1 MHIQWLILV
10 PLREVIYYIYNHPI
24 GSIYDHWH
32 IDACCHY
39 CHFWTLAS
47 YVNTSQHLCGIGRI
61 AIAPEMLKFFL
72 IKEALFT
79 YHARWRESS
88 EWTIGSYFWGCPS
101 LMRQRYFT
109 VKAAWSPACAVT
121 MVTVD
126 EHLGWVMARFGTCLQ
141 WRGRWEGNFPKWT
154 YFRLGNYIY
163 SSSRSFNSD
172 WKIQLIIQI
181 IINDNSWLNGS
192 SIFIVC
198 DSNHHQLLQLIIQ
211 FIHYQLYIVSSMFA
225 SLSTSVV
232 KSTIQLTINYCS
244 IVHHSIHH
252 QLV

>member
-1 MHIQWLILV
+1 
-10 PLREVIYYIYNHPI
+10 
-24 GSIYDHWH
+24 
-32 IDACCHY
+32 
-39 CHFWTLAS
+39 
-47 YVNTSQHLCGIGRI
+47 
-61 AIAPEMLKFFL
+61 MLKVFFG
-72 IKEALFT
+72 KEALFT

-88 EWTIGSYFWGCPS
+88 AWTIGSYFWGCPS

-109 VKAAWSPACAVT
+109 VKAAWSPAFAVT

-163 SSSRSFNSD
+163 SLSISFNSD
-172 WKIQLIIQI
+172 WK
-181 IINDNSWLNGS
+181 NTAHH
-192 SIFIVC
+192 
-198 DSNHHQLLQLIIQ
+198 SNHHQRQ
-211 FIHYQLYIVSSMFA
+211 FMVKWVINFYSSWFKPSSVTSVDHSIHYQFYLYIVSSIFG
-225 SLSTSVV
+225 SLSISVV
-232 KSTIQLTINYCS
+232 KSIIQLTINYCS